1 MKGYQEAEV
10 LAAEA
15 AQKEL
20 ETAQTNYQS
29 AEAAAARRSVSTRD
43 APWEKSR
50 SVDPSAHTLV
60 AQGSPINVFRRSG
73 VLTWAEGARR
83 PGVASVRAPC
93 EEVHLRYT
101 WEASG

>member
-1 MKGYQEAEV
+1 MTIVIEIEIEIEMGYKDNLSGGRAMR
-10 LAAEA
+10 
-15 AQKEL
+15 
-20 ETAQTNYQS
+20 TTS
-29 AEAAAARRSVSTRD
+29 PISD
-43 APWEKSR
+43 APGEKSH

-93 EEVHLRYT
+93 EEVHSRYT
-101 WEASG
+101 REATG

>member
-1 MKGYQEAEV
+1 MTIVIEIEIEIEMGYKDNLSGGRAMR
-10 LAAEA
+10 
-15 AQKEL
+15 
-20 ETAQTNYQS
+20 TTS
-29 AEAAAARRSVSTRD
+29 PTSD
-43 APWEKSR
+43 APGEKSH

-93 EEVHLRYT
+93 EEVHSRYT
-101 WEASG
+101 REATG

>member
-1 MKGYQEAEV
+1 M
-10 LAAEA
+10 
-15 AQKEL
+15 
-20 ETAQTNYQS
+20 
-29 AEAAAARRSVSTRD
+29 
-43 APWEKSR
+43 
-50 SVDPSAHTLV
+50 DPSAHTLV

-101 WEASG
+101 QEASGCGKMGILSPSIPFLVSLEKTK